1 MKNRVVIVDDEPIT
15 RMDLAGMLEEIG
27 YQVAG
32 EAGDGFDAVEVC
44 RAQRPDLVLLDVRM
58 PVFDGFGA
66 AETIIKEETA
76 GCVVFLTAYNDRESI
91 ERAKEIGVAGYLVK
105 PVEQRLLLPTLEV
118 ALAQSERLRQSREET
133 ARSRQEL
140 TESRLI
146 QRAQSVLARREN
158 ISESDAY
165 QTLRRLSMEKRT
177 SMAALAKALLEQEE
191 QQDALSRAKRKLMR
205 EQRLT
210 EEEAYRKIVQLA
222 KDARCTKEEM
232 AEKLCCGAEVRH
244 G

>member
-15 RMDLAGMLEEIG
+15 RMDLADMLAEIG
-27 YQVAG
+27 YQVVG

-44 RAQRPDLVLLDVRM
+44 RAQRPDMVLLDVRM

-158 ISESDAY
+158 VSETVAY
-165 QTLRRLSMEKRT
+165 QILRRLSMEKRT
-177 SMAALAKALLEQEE
+177 SMATLAKALLEQEE
-191 QQDALSRAKRKLMR
+191 QQNVLSRAKWKLMR
-205 EQRLT
+205 EQQLT
-210 EEEAYRKIVQLA
+210 EEDAYRRLVQLA
-222 KDARCTKEEM
+222 KAAHCTKEEM
-232 AEKLCCGAEVRH
+232 AEKLCCKTEVRH

>member
-27 YQVAG
+27 YQVVG

-66 AETIIKEETA
+66 AEAIIKEETA

-177 SMAALAKALLEQEE
+177 SMASLAKALLEQEE

>member
-15 RMDLAGMLEEIG
+15 RMDLVGMLEEIG
-27 YQVAG
+27 YQVVG